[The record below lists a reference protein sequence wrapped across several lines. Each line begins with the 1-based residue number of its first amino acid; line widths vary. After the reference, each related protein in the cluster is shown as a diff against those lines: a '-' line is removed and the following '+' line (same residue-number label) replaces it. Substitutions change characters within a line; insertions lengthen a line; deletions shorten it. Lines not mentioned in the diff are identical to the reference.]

1 MNIIEDDHQHDDV
14 IQTLKGLK
22 KVSAPVNFEAD
33 LMRRINSEKFGEKK
47 SFWAKFLLPSRLIPS
62 AALVLSAVA
71 VLFVVNTNSGG
82 AEENPLLI
90 PPKVRE
96 DVVASSNVGKDLEM
110 NMRPK
115 VKKEEAVKP
124 RTEKKITPK
133 INNEVPALANND
145 VMPEDTG
152 ISNLGITITGNNPG
166 TNYGNPSIVS
176 FGNRPIN
183 KRGLNYMQ
191 RNLTPQEKAQL
202 KLLKKRWLEMIKEL
216 NK

>member
-22 KVSAPVNFEAD
+22 KVSAPANFEAD
-33 LMRRINSEKFGEKK
+33 LMRRINTEKYDEKK
-47 SFWAKFLLPSRLIPS
+47 SFWWKFLLPSRLIPS
-62 AALVLSAVA
+62 AALVLSAIV
-71 VLFVVNTNSGG
+71 VLFVINTNSG

-90 PPKVRE
+90 PPKIRE
-96 DVVASSNVGKDLEM
+96 DVVASSNVQKDLEKSIQ
-110 NMRPK
+110 PK
-115 VKKEEAVKP
+115 VKKEEVAKP
-124 RTEKKITPK
+124 RTEKKVTPQ
-133 INNEVPALANND
+133 INNDVPALANND
-145 VMPEDTG
+145 ITPQDSG

-202 KLLKKRWLEMIKEL
+202 QLLKKRWLEMMKEL

>member
-1 MNIIEDDHQHDDV
+1 MNIIDDDHEHSDV
-14 IQTLKGLK
+14 IKTLKGLQ
-22 KVSAPVNFEAD
+22 KVSAPANFEAD
-33 LMRRINSEKFGEKK
+33 LMRRINSGKYAEKK
-47 SFWAKFLLPSRLIPS
+47 PFWWSLLLPSRLIPT

-71 VLFVVNTNSGG
+71 VFFVININSGG
-82 AEENPLLI
+82 TEENPLLI

-96 DVVASSNVGKDLEM
+96 DVVASTNVQNDLKM
-110 NMRPK
+110 NTGPE
-115 VKKEEAVKP
+115 VKKEESVKP
-124 RTEKKITPK
+124 RVGKKAAPK
-133 INNEVPALANND
+133 INNDIPAMANND
-145 VMPEDTG
+145 VIPDDSG

-202 KLLKKRWLEMIKEL
+202 ELLKKKWLEMMKEL